1 MSREKGL
8 PFHKC
13 FSEEG
18 EDIKYIITDVDDT
31 ITKKGK
37 LLPHALDALYKLK
50 ADGRTIVLLTGGSAG
65 WGDSYIRQ
73 WPVDA
78 VIAESGAVFLGYSK
92 GGEITS
98 IINPAVDK
106 DKALCARRRLM
117 EYTSAYPFSSDQ
129 FARVFDVA
137 YDKKKMSGA
146 EKKALKN
153 ILTLFGASSAESSIH
168 INAWFGDYD
177 KKSAL
182 KYFMTKVLSIG
193 EEEYLEK
200 GMYIGD
206 SLNDEPLFG
215 YFPLSV
221 GMHTVEDMRSSFE
234 NLPTY
239 ISQYDGGDGFF
250 EVAAFL
256 CKKTEKRSRKTGK
269 KES

>member
-1 MSREKGL
+1 MSRDKGL
-8 PFHKC
+8 PLHRFFNEKV
-13 FSEEG
+13 
-18 EDIKYIITDVDDT
+18 EDIKYIISDVDDT
-31 ITKKGK
+31 ITKNGK

-50 ADGRTIVLLTGGSAG
+50 ASGRTIVLLTGGSAG
-65 WGDSYIRQ
+65 WSDTYIRQ

-98 IINPAVDK
+98 IINPEIQQ
-106 DKALCARRRLM
+106 DKALKLRRKLM

-137 YDKKKMSGA
+137 YDKKKMSNA
-146 EKKALKN
+146 EKTALKN
-153 ILTLFGASSAESSIH
+153 ILTLFGASFSESSIH
-168 INAWFGDYD
+168 INAWFGDYN
-177 KKSAL
+177 KKSSL
-182 KYFMTKVLSIG
+182 RYFMTNVLSIS

-221 GMHTVEDMRSSFE
+221 GMHSVEDMKSSFKE
-234 NLPTY
+234 LPTY
-239 ISQYDGGDGFF
+239 ISQYGGGDGFF

-256 CKKTEKRSRKTGK
+256 CEETGKRGKKTVK
-269 KES
+269 KER

>member
-1 MSREKGL
+1 MMGEKGL
-8 PFHKC
+8 PFHLDFK
-13 FSEEG
+13 ENG

-31 ITKKGK
+31 ITKNGK
-37 LLPHALDALYKLK
+37 LLPHALEALYKLK

-65 WGDSYIRQ
+65 WGDAYIRQ

-78 VIAESGAVFLGYSK
+78 VIAESGAVFLGYSR

-98 IINPAVDK
+98 IINPAIDK
-106 DKALCARRRLM
+106 DKVLKERRRLM

-129 FARVFDVA
+129 FARVFDIA

-168 INAWFGDYD
+168 INAWFGSYN
-177 KKSAL
+177 KKNAL
-182 KYFMTKVLSIG
+182 KYFLPNALGIT

-206 SLNDEPLFG
+206 SLNDEPLFE

-221 GMHTVEDMRSSFE
+221 GMHTVEDMRSSFKG
-234 NLPTY
+234 LPTY